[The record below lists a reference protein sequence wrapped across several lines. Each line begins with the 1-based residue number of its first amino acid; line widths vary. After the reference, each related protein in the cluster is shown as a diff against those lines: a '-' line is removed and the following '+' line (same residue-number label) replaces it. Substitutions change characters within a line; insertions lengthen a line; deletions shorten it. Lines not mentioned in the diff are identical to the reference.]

1 MPQAVIFDV
10 DGVLTDSYQ
19 PHFRAWQRLFAEI
32 EVAFDEDQFRGTFG
46 RTNADIFSELFP
58 GGLSDERICALG
70 DRKEFLYREILREQF
85 EPMPGAVELID
96 VLHEAGFALGVGS
109 SGPPE
114 NIELTLEML
123 GRAENFAAVVTGID
137 VTRGKPDP
145 QVFLLAAER
154 LGLAPQAC
162 AVVED
167 APQGIE
173 AANRAGMAS
182 IALTGTAT
190 REALSHADLVV
201 DRLDELTPQR
211 IGELIEGGARGL
223 SSQLT

>member
-1 MPQAVIFDV
+1 
-10 DGVLTDSYQ
+10 
-19 PHFRAWQRLFAEI
+19 
-32 EVAFDEDQFRGTFG
+32 
-46 RTNADIFSELFP
+46 
-58 GGLSDERICALG
+58 
-70 DRKEFLYREILREQF
+70 
-85 EPMPGAVELID
+85 MPGAVELID

-114 NIELTLEML
+114 NIALTLEML